1 VGNGP
6 QQGKCWILYLID
18 FMPFILPL
26 GGADMDND
34 SPTTPGCKGQPEEER
49 QNRRQFF
56 NGLGKWSL
64 AIIAAVTALR
74 EGVQDLQ
81 SAIGSRLETGSGG
94 PGEPRQQ
101 IAKKK
106 GPHGDQPHIDNPHDD
121 YTHDHRDYY
130 RREVQPGGTTPSGP
144 GGSLDKTQ

>member
-1 VGNGP
+1 
-6 QQGKCWILYLID
+6 
-18 FMPFILPL
+18 
-26 GGADMDND
+26 MDND
-34 SPTTPGCKGQPEEER
+34 SPTTPGCKRQPEEER

-74 EGVQDLQ
+74 EGAHDLQ
-81 SAIGSRLETGSGG
+81 RAIGSRFETGSKGASDS
-94 PGEPRQQ
+94 RQQ

-106 GPHGDQPHIDNPHDD
+106 KPHGDQPHIDQAHDD
-121 YTHDHRDYY
+121 FTHDHRDYY
-130 RREVQPGGTTPSGP
+130 RLERQQGGTTPSGP